1 HLYRLERKL
10 SPAVGDGC
18 SGLHGPIVNGQ
29 GNSNNQQSFYEY
41 PSKIRR
47 WRILRQGKI
56 ERRPFA
62 RPTLGPHLSTV
73 TLHDM
78 FNNRKSKTCPALLA
92 RTRFVHAIKA
102 FKNALQRLRRDSRS
116 IIFHRHF
123 NLPTVH
129 GARPNGNVS
138 FFSA

>member
-1 HLYRLERKL
+1 MVRMADSRGLNFEEYFIVDGLSHLYRLERKL

-78 FNNRKSKTCPALLA
+78 FNNRKSKT
-92 RTRFVHAIKA
+92 
-102 FKNALQRLRRDSRS
+102 
-116 IIFHRHF
+116 
-123 NLPTVH
+123 
-129 GARPNGNVS
+129 
-138 FFSA
+138 